1 MTNHTPASA
10 VRVPVFHA
18 PVVRLLTILVAL
30 PLLAACAT
38 NPVTGKTEL
47 SLIPESQ
54 EIAMGQE
61 AAGQIAAQMGL
72 VQDQALQTYVSDLGL
87 ALAKNSERPHLP
99 WKFHVV
105 DDAVV
110 NAFALPGGFIFITRG
125 ILTHMNSEAELA
137 SVLGHEIGHV
147 TAKHSVS
154 QISKAQLAQIGL
166 GIGSLMLPEGFEG
179 LGDIAGAGLG
189 LLFLKFGR
197 DDERQSDELGFRYMT
212 SLGYDP
218 REMASMFRTLERQ
231 AKTQGSSGIPEWAS
245 THPAPENRVAS
256 TLARVD
262 KLASNPDE
270 LKVGRDEFLGHLA
283 GIVFGENPRHGYFK
297 GDRFYHPD
305 LAFQFDFPKGWTKIN
320 RTDAVIGVS
329 PAQDAVVQLRLAG
342 KKTPREH
349 ADEFFAK
356 EGIEAGRSTTDPIN
370 GLTAWR
376 GYFRATTTNGVLA
389 GLLGWIAHGEN
400 TYQIAS
406 FTTEPKL
413 ETFGNAF
420 VDVTKSFRRVSD
432 RAVLAVKPATMS
444 LVRADRDMT
453 LAEFNGRY
461 PSSIPLGDLAL
472 INGLEQ
478 NETIRKGRMVKRVQ
492 GGELP

>member
-1 MTNHTPASA
+1 MTRRPLAFDIRLSSSDLTSL
-10 VRVPVFHA
+10 
-18 PVVRLLTILVAL
+18 RLLVLLVAL

-38 NPVTGKTEL
+38 NPVTGKSEL

-72 VQDQALQTYVSDLGL
+72 VQDEALQKYVSDLGI
-87 ALAKNSERPHLP
+87 ALAKSSERPHLP

-105 DDAVV
+105 DDPVV

-125 ILTHMNSEAELA
+125 ILTHMNSEAELV

-166 GIGSLMLPEGFEG
+166 GVGSLMLPEGLEG

-197 DDERQSDELGFRYMT
+197 DDERQSDALGFRYMT
-212 SLGYDP
+212 NLGYDP

-231 AKTQGSSGIPEWAS
+231 AKKQGGGGIPEWAS
-245 THPAPENRVAS
+245 THPAPENRVEN

-270 LKVGRDEFLGHLA
+270 LKVGRDEFLGRLS
-283 GIVFGENPRHGYFK
+283 GMVFGENPRHGYFK
-297 GDRFYHPD
+297 EDRFYHPD
-305 LAFQFDFPKGWTKIN
+305 LAFQFEFPKGWTKIN

-329 PAQDAVVQLRLAG
+329 PAQDAIIQLRLAG

-356 EGIEAGRSTTDPIN
+356 EGIEAGRSTTEPIN

-376 GYFRATTTNGVLA
+376 GYFRATTTDGVLA

-413 ETFGNAF
+413 DTFSNAF
-420 VDVTKSFRRVSD
+420 VEVTKSFRRVTD
-432 RAVLAVKPATMS
+432 RAVLDVKPAKIS

-453 LAEFNGRY
+453 IAEFNRRY
-461 PSSIPLGDLAL
+461 PSSIPEADLAL
-472 INGLEQ
+472 MNGLEP